1 MYVGL
6 LHCKYFVLCRA
17 ESVWVTVWAQQWTSE
32 QTAVDIVHG
41 VHDGFVWTAV
51 LHFVQQSGLH
61 YEYCKL
67 LRVFNTLLYLL
78 DCLYRCM

>member
-6 LHCKYFVLCRA
+6 LQSKYFVLYRA
-17 ESVWVTVWAQQWTSE
+17 GSVWVTVWAQQWTSE

-41 VHDGFVWTAV
+41 VHDSFVCTAV

-67 LRVFNTLLYLL
+67 LSVLNTLLYST
-78 DCLYRCM
+78 Y